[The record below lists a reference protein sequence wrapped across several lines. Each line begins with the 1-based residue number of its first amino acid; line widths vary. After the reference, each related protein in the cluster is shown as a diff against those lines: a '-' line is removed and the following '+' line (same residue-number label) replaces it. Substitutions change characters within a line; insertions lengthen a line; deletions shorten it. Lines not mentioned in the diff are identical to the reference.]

1 MAEGTSV
8 SKRYRFSVPNEDES
22 TQRWLDAQQ
31 NLSLSLRLIVR
42 KQIEREGYIDVACRP
57 VEQLPRRGR
66 PPGSVSEADPAELGS
81 ESVQEQAP
89 QAREP
94 EPELEPTPA
103 ASDPQRRKKVQMD
116 IQNLLDQTEEM

>member
-81 ESVQEQAP
+81 ESAQEQAP

-94 EPELEPTPA
+94 EPEPVPA

>member
-42 KQIEREGYIDVACRP
+42 RQIEREGYIDVACRP

-66 PPGSVSEADPAELGS
+66 PPGSVSEVDPAELGS
-81 ESVQEQAP
+81 ESVQEQP
-89 QAREP
+89 SQAREP

>member
-42 KQIEREGYIDVACRP
+42 RQIEREGYIDVACRP

-66 PPGSVSEADPAELGS
+66 PPGSVSEADSPELGS
-81 ESVQEQAP
+81 ESVQEQPSQAP
-89 QAREP
+89 AAQEP
-94 EPELEPTPA
+94 EPTPA

>member
-1 MAEGTSV
+1 MVEGTSV

-66 PPGSVSEADPAELGS
+66 PPGSVSEADPAELDS
-81 ESVQEQAP
+81 ESVQEQP
-89 QAREP
+89 SQAREP
-94 EPELEPTPA
+94 EPEPVPA

>member
-66 PPGSVSEADPAELGS
+66 PPGSVSEADSPELGS
-81 ESVQEQAP
+81 ESVQEQP
-89 QAREP
+89 SQAREP

>member
-31 NLSLSLRLIVR
+31 NLSLSLRQIVR
-42 KQIEREGYIDVACRP
+42 RQIEREGYVDVACRP

-66 PPGSVSEADPAELGS
+66 PPGSVSEADSPELGS
-81 ESVQEQAP
+81 ESAQEQAP
-89 QAREP
+89 AAQEP
-94 EPELEPTPA
+94 EPVPA